1 MRVGSVAA
9 GAGGYCAP
17 AAPVGRPRAVPQL
30 HCYVAL
36 HGGVLMTVDRT
47 ITVRRLRTG
56 SVFRLL
62 AAGIF
67 FSTVPFFILMGGFA
81 GLGFNTLRWNNEP
94 VLGIKGLLLSPL
106 MGLIAAAIFTALAGA
121 GVSFGLWLYSKF
133 RPLTLRM
140 LEDTDAPAT

>member
-1 MRVGSVAA
+1 
-9 GAGGYCAP
+9 
-17 AAPVGRPRAVPQL
+17 
-30 HCYVAL
+30 
-36 HGGVLMTVDRT
+36 MTVDRT

-62 AAGIF
+62 ATGIF
-67 FSTVPFFILMGGFA
+67 FSTVPFFILMGVFA
-81 GLGFNTLRWNNEP
+81 ALGFNTLRWNNEP

-140 LEDTDAPAT
+140 LEDTDTPAT